1 MSNVANKNSKSDSK
15 KRKKFKKGNKPIN
28 ASTDGTTEVKPSGHN
43 DADWYASD
51 ANLLRD
57 AGSYSFGNPLGNSTR
72 VTELT
77 QFDSSIT
84 YSNIGN
90 LDTPIP
96 GVAVIEFV
104 PTYGGS
110 QEGLPGN
117 FNSANPIN
125 TIARALYSKV
135 REANSGSWTYH
146 PSDLMK
152 YMIAMDS
159 VFMFEAWCS
168 RLYGLARVYS
178 SVNRYWPK
186 GVVFGCHV
194 DFDDLMTHLADLRYY
209 INSYVVR
216 ANQLAVP
223 EGMPIFYRHLLLNGG
238 IYKDKKS
245 DKAQMYLFNPRF
257 IYVLNETETPKRLD
271 PVAIN
276 NAVGTGS
283 DNLLTVADIM
293 GIGDRLLSAVLTSED
308 IGIICGDIMKK
319 FTNYIKLAEVP
330 VDYTVFPD
338 YVEEVSSQIQNC
350 RLVGDILVS
359 APDKLGYIYE
369 GTTIGV
375 DSGMLYQQLV
385 TLNPRPTLNLGHPL
399 SLDKDMAEIEPK
411 DVVEATRLLTSGIVT
426 WSSDTLKFQSLICEC
441 GSEVCTKM
449 FLIALDGNSGVP
461 QVVSTI
467 VSNGVAAAYGF
478 PYDISCFDKHPILIR
493 MAADSAQ
500 GTINFDYG
508 RACYD
513 YDNYTIIGRTGLRK
527 LHETALFGEFGV
539 GMSDINAR

>member
-15 KRKKFKKGNKPIN
+15 KRKKFKKGNKPLN
-28 ASTDGTTEVKPSGHN
+28 SATDSAAEVKPSGHN
-43 DADWYASD
+43 DASWYASD
-51 ANLLRD
+51 PNLLRD
-57 AGSYSFGNPLGNSTR
+57 AGSYSFGNPIGNSTR

-84 YSNIGN
+84 YSNTGN

-96 GVAVIEFV
+96 GVGVLEFV

-110 QEGLPGN
+110 QEGLPGA

-159 VFMFEAWCS
+159 VFMFEAWMA

-186 GVVFGCHV
+186 GVIFGCHV

-209 INSYVVR
+209 INSYIVR

-238 IYKDKKS
+238 VYKDKVS
-245 DKAQMYLFNPRF
+245 DKAQLYLFNPRF
-257 IYVLNETETPKRLD
+257 IYKLNETQTPKRLD
-271 PVAIN
+271 PVLIN
-276 NAVGTGS
+276 NAVGSGS
-283 DNLLTVADIM
+283 DNLLNVADIM
-293 GIGDRLLSAVLTSED
+293 SIGDDLLSAVLTSED

-319 FTNYIKLAEVP
+319 FTNFVKLTEIP
-330 VDYTVFPD
+330 VDYVVFPD
-338 YVEEVSSQIQNC
+338 YVDEVASQIQNC

-359 APDKLGYIYE
+359 EPDKLGYIYE

-385 TLNPRPTLNLGHPL
+385 TLSERPVINLGHPL
-399 SLDKDMAEIEPK
+399 SLDKDLADIEPK
-411 DVVEATRLLTSGIVT
+411 DVIEATRLLTSGIVT
-426 WSSDTLKFQSLICEC
+426 WSSDRLNFQSLVCEC

-449 FLIALDGNSGVP
+449 SIVCLNRDSGKP
-461 QVVSTI
+461 EI
-467 VSNGVAAAYGF
+467 VGTLNSNGTSNHTWAF
-478 PYDISCFDKHPILIR
+478 LLSSFDKHPMVIYQNGNKT
-493 MAADSAQ
+493 Q
-500 GTINFDYG
+500 GTIDFVQPF
-508 RACYD
+508 ACYD
-513 YDNYTIIGRTGLRK
+513 YGNYTVIGRTGLRK

-539 GMSDINAR
+539 GITDIYAR

>member
-15 KRKKFKKGNKPIN
+15 KRKKFKKGNKPLN
-28 ASTDGTTEVKPSGHN
+28 SSADNSTEVKPSGHN
-43 DADWYASD
+43 DASWYASD
-51 ANLLRD
+51 PNLLRD
-57 AGSYSFGNPLGNSTR
+57 AGSYSFGNPIGNSTR
-72 VTELT
+72 VTELS

-84 YSNIGN
+84 YSNLGN

-96 GVAVIEFV
+96 GVAAIEFV

-159 VFMFEAWCS
+159 VFMFEAWMS

-186 GVVFGCHV
+186 GVIFGCHV
-194 DFDDLMTHLADLRYY
+194 DFDDLMLHLADLRYY

-238 IYKDKKS
+238 VYKDKES
-245 DKAQMYLFNPRF
+245 DKAQLYLFNPRF
-257 IYVLNETETPKRLD
+257 VYKLNETETPKRLD
-271 PVAIN
+271 PVLIN
-276 NAVGTGS
+276 NAVGSGS
-283 DNLLTVADIM
+283 GGLLNVADIM
-293 GIGDRLLSAVLTSED
+293 ALGDSLLSAVLTSED

-319 FTNYIKLAEVP
+319 FTNYVKLTEIP
-330 VDYTVFPD
+330 VDYAVFPD
-338 YVEEVSSQIQNC
+338 YVEEVASQIQNC

-385 TLNPRPTLNLGHPL
+385 SLVPTPVINLGHPL
-399 SLDKDMAEIEPK
+399 SLDKDMASIEPK
-411 DVVEATRLLTSGIVT
+411 DVVEATRLLTSGIVK
-426 WSSDTLKFQSLICEC
+426 WSSDALNFQSLICEC

-449 FLIALDGNSGVP
+449 AVIGLDKNTGVP
-461 QVVSTI
+461 SVLSTFA
-467 VSNGVAAAYGF
+467 SNGYAYTQG
-478 PYDISCFDKHPILIR
+478 PYMLSSFDKHPILYH
-493 MAADSAQ
+493 MTTDKTT
-500 GTINFDYG
+500 GTINFDYTH
-508 RACYD
+508 ACYD